1 MKRIYDDRQ
10 RCTHVEPSHTEPPN
24 GEERVED
31 EEKDCGDDLRGAI
44 VHSTENGEKDHR
56 DALRGLRCNM

>member
-31 EEKDCGDDLRGAI
+31 EEKDGRDDLSCRGVDSA
-44 VHSTENGEKDHR
+44 EDCEEDHR
-56 DALRGLRCNM
+56 EGLTHRTK